1 MNKLST
7 YILISSLFLSMFM
20 FFSPVQGSTLIN
32 DDIISDTTWTKAGS
46 PYTIKEPVHLIK
58 GGTLTVEPGAVIN
71 IENSGYLQIE
81 GTFIARG
88 NPSDRI
94 HITGSRITFT
104 ESAGA
109 WNEDT
114 SAGCIIEN
122 AEINAIIDYG
132 TFAMEI
138 DNISVKLNANIINA
152 KICSYNGAPIITN
165 NIITGDIE
173 VHGGS
178 AVISNNKITKEGIT
192 FSETDQLDAV
202 VTNNIITDVEGQG
215 IYVSM
220 GNELNTGNY
229 SIVIEKNFICN
240 TGCAISIVCM
250 MSPVI
255 RHNTIMNNSCGI
267 SLLDFPGKAVIEEN
281 NIFNNTYN
289 LSLLHWIASEVNAS
303 NNYWGTINTQTI
315 DALIYDKN
323 DRGDLGTVIYAP
335 ILSNLVSEAPT
346 DNSIVLG
353 SGDSFYIPFFQE
365 NISWVV
371 TVAIAAIVIAWVAV
385 MTVFFVR
392 RRRKRAEK
400 LPKAI
405 KP

>member
-7 YILISSLFLSMFM
+7 CILISLLFVSMFM
-20 FFSPVQGSTLIN
+20 FFSPVHGLTLIN
-32 DDIISDTTWTKAGS
+32 EDITSDTTWTKAGS

-58 GGTLTVEPGAVIN
+58 GITLTVEPGTVIN

-81 GTFIARG
+81 GILIARG
-88 NPSDRI
+88 NPNDRI

-122 AEINAIIDYG
+122 AEINEIKDYG

-138 DNISVKLNANIINA
+138 IGVSVKFNANIINA

-165 NIITGDIE
+165 NIITGDVE

-192 FSETDQLDAV
+192 FSETDQLDAL
-202 VTNNIITDVEGQG
+202 VTNNIISDVEGQG

-220 GNELNTGNY
+220 GNELNTGDY
-229 SIVIEKNFICN
+229 SIVIEKNYIYN
-240 TGCAISIVCM
+240 TGCGISIVCM

-255 RHNTIMNNSCGI
+255 RFNTIMNNSRGI

-289 LSLLHWIASEVNAS
+289 LSLLKWMASDVNAS
-303 NNYWGTINTQTI
+303 NNYWGTTNTKTI

-323 DRGDLGTVIYAP
+323 EKGDLGTVIYTP
-335 ILSNLVSEAPT
+335 ILSNPVSEAPT
-346 DNSIVLG
+346 DDSIVLG
-353 SGDSFYIPFFQE
+353 SGSSIYIPFFQE
-365 NISWVV
+365 NISLVV
-371 TVAIAAIVIAWVAV
+371 TAIIAVIVIAWVAV
-385 MTVFFVR
+385 MIIFFVR
-392 RRRKRAEK
+392 RRKKRAGN